1 MGAIIKP
8 MRHNRGRL
16 LPAPVRPPG
25 FPQRGAGW
33 RTASKD

>member
-16 LPAPVRPPG
+16 LPVPCQAAQAPL
-25 FPQRGAGW
+25 RGAGW

>member
-1 MGAIIKP
+1 MGAIITP

-16 LPAPVRPPG
+16 LPVPCQAARA
-25 FPQRGAGW
+25 PQRGAGW